1 MLSNDCKKD
10 ILKFSAV
17 RCKISPAKKADR
29 KPKHYEHT
37 YKLRTKMYSL
47 AFFERERTVCQA
59 APQFCKKKSR
69 QVLMACRD
77 DGCGRRIWTLTNRV
91 RVCRAT
97 ITQFRIM
104 KLSTIHSLWKPLER
118 IALTIIWHRFKKSK
132 SFFKKKWN
140 FFCRPNFWR
149 FRMVQ
154 FIYFHCARPA
164 NLCAITAKRSSR
176 LAATDI

>member
-1 MLSNDCKKD
+1 MCKGDTKKLNYFPREKAKIVLSLKTTKPVIMLSNDCKKD

-37 YKLRTKMYSL
+37 YKLRTNMYSL

-77 DGCGRRIWTLTNRV
+77 DGCGRRI
-91 RVCRAT
+91 
-97 ITQFRIM
+97 
-104 KLSTIHSLWKPLER
+104 
-118 IALTIIWHRFKKSK
+118 
-132 SFFKKKWN
+132 
-140 FFCRPNFWR
+140 
-149 FRMVQ
+149 
-154 FIYFHCARPA
+154 
-164 NLCAITAKRSSR
+164 
-176 LAATDI
+176 